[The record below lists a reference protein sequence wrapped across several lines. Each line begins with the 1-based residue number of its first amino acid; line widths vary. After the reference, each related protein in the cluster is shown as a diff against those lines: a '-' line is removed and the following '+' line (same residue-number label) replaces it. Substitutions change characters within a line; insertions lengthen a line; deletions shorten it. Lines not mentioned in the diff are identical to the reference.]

1 MNKMKFLTANAGAMW
16 IMSYI
21 GMTYPQFYFNLSAT
35 EHRVL
40 LMVYYGECN
49 RMDLE
54 NIIKIIK
61 DNEISCDGI
70 AVRVVEENVLNV
82 LDVSW
87 IVKE

>member
-1 MNKMKFLTANAGAMW
+1 MNKTKFLTANASAMW

-21 GMTYPQFYFNLSAT
+21 GMSFPQFHFNLSAT
-35 EHRVL
+35 ERRVL
-40 LMVYYGECN
+40 LMIYDGECN

-61 DNEISCDGI
+61 ENGISCDGLR
-70 AVRVVEENVLNV
+70 VRVVEENVLNV

-87 IVKE
+87 IVRE

>member
-1 MNKMKFLTANAGAMW
+1 MNKMKFLTANASAMW

-21 GMTYPQFYFNLSAT
+21 GMTFPWFHYNLSAT

-40 LMVYYGECN
+40 LMVYDSENN

-54 NIIKIIK
+54 MLIKIIK
-61 DNEISCDGI
+61 ANEISCDGLV
-70 AVRVVEENVLNV
+70 VRVVEEGVLNV